1 MYQPLISIIIP
12 TYNRAHLISETL
24 ESILAQT
31 YTNWECIIV
40 DDASTDNTVEIIDKF
55 IKKDNRF
62 TLYIRPNDLP
72 KGANSC
78 RNFGFLK
85 SKGEYI
91 KWFDSDDI
99 LHENAIQNQIQYF
112 QQNKDLDIVIS
123 KIQIVDSKTKN
134 ILKINKIESENLIV
148 DYFTNKVSFYV
159 CGPLWKK
166 SFLENKQ
173 LFDINISNLDDWD
186 FNLRMLSKNP
196 NFSFDNQVIANYIS
210 HQDSLSKEINKLNIS
225 EIASEFNARTTVFEL
240 YKNRLLPQEILTII
254 AFNKQRYRYVLTTS
268 LVLKNDNS
276 KWILYQYLKFLWKNK
291 NYFQII
297 KTTFVFILIK
307 FFNKGYKY
315 L

>member
-99 LHENAIQNQIQYF
+99 FHENAIQNQIQYF